1 MFCHDVDLV
10 TSLLQVYDKA
20 KSSIANFKLSD
31 RMQVKMDMKKLIY
44 LLPLLL
50 TLACSSDEVS
60 DDLLCDPN
68 EVMVWTGATL
78 TFSKGDNANPTLE
91 ENQDRIT
98 DNVWLTRDNNGG
110 GLYNAATEAAE
121 DKNSSPAGTRW
132 AVGSLSNVCD
142 LEFGSFRSAVGQPK
156 QAVGDS
162 LVLYLVQ
169 DEIYLGLT
177 ITSWSQGN
185 AGGGG
190 FAYQRTTP

>member
-1 MFCHDVDLV
+1 MKN
-10 TSLLQVYDKA
+10 LL
-20 KSSIANFKLSD
+20 
-31 RMQVKMDMKKLIY
+31 Y
-44 LLPLLL
+44 LLPVLVLLS
-50 TLACSSDEVS
+50 CSSDEVS
-60 DDLLCDPN
+60 DDLPCDPN
-68 EVMVWTGATL
+68 DVTVWTGPTL

-110 GLYNAATEAAE
+110 GLYNAANEAAE
-121 DKNSSPAGTRW
+121 DKDSSPRGTRW
-132 AVGSLSNVCD
+132 AVGSLDNVCD
-142 LEFGSFRSAVGQPK
+142 LEFASFRSAVGQPK

-162 LVLYLVQ
+162 LVLYLVD

-190 FAYQRTTP
+190 FTYVRTTP